1 MWACSGCA
9 TGSVGSRSENRRSD
23 RPRRSS
29 ASSSWAMNVSDSR
42 GYPFRTTAI
51 EPAACAAGGR
61 AAGGAGTKTSV
72 SDASFRIGRCYHRR
86 AALTALPLPRVASYR
101 APDPYRMDRSL
112 FRYILRHTWRSQAF
126 LLVLTCI
133 SFPLIYINLEL
144 PKRIVNNAIQGKN
157 IPETWFGIP
166 VTQVS
171 YLMALSLL
179 LLALI
184 TINGGLK
191 YWINVYSGVVG
202 ERTLRRMRHDLYQQ
216 VLRFPLAQF
225 KTMSAGEIIPMIV
238 AETEPV
244 GGFIGEAIVLPI
256 FQGGLLVTYLVFIFN
271 QDLWLGLAA
280 IALYPPQVYLI
291 PRLQRK
297 INLLAKERVQT
308 ARQLSDRIGESV
320 AGFAE
325 IRSND
330 TIALERADISHRLG
344 RIYAIRYDIY
354 KRKFFVKF
362 LNNFLAQITPFF
374 FYSVGGYLVIKGSLS
389 LGALVAVLAAY
400 KDILSPWK
408 ELLAWYSTKEDVR
421 IKHEQI
427 VSQFDPPGM
436 FDPKLL
442 EDPPLAIPK
451 LAGEI
456 AAAGLTYSE
465 NGVANKVERL
475 TFRIAAG
482 EHVAVVGTG
491 YSGKEDLAQLIAR
504 LNLPTGGRLSV
515 AGVLFN
521 DVHQSVPGRRIAY
534 AAQNAHVFSGTL
546 AHNLYYGLKHAPV
559 QPFAYDDEGAR
570 LREQNLRDA
579 LASGNSPDDVRADW
593 IDYATAGVAG
603 DGELAALAIR
613 VLGLVDMERAV
624 IGYGLAGT
632 VDPHADPYF
641 AAKAVAARTKLRERA
656 ERDCLEACVEF
667 FDRDAYF
674 ANMSIAENI
683 LFGTPRNP
691 DFQPARLADNPE
703 VVALLRDVGLLEE
716 LQEAGAKV
724 AGLMVEIFAD
734 VAPDS
739 ELFEQYSF
747 ISAEDLPEFRA
758 LVSKYNQGR
767 MAAISERDKARLL
780 ALTFRLVKSRHRLGI
795 LDESMPRRIVQARN
809 EFTRRFA
816 GRDDICEFFHPDR
829 YSAAL
834 SVQDN
839 LLFGRVALDQA
850 NAQARISALVR
861 DVASE
866 EGLNEALVRLGLLF
880 DVGSNGSRLSYSE
893 RQRLVIARGLMKNP
907 DILVFNEPTSGL
919 DPATELRVLR
929 AVLAW
934 AKGRTVLWT
943 LSRAELA
950 REFDRVLVFA
960 DGQLVEEGSFA
971 ELERDGKALASLVA

>member
-1 MWACSGCA
+1 
-9 TGSVGSRSENRRSD
+9 
-23 RPRRSS
+23 
-29 ASSSWAMNVSDSR
+29 
-42 GYPFRTTAI
+42 
-51 EPAACAAGGR
+51 
-61 AAGGAGTKTSV
+61 
-72 SDASFRIGRCYHRR
+72 
-86 AALTALPLPRVASYR
+86 
-101 APDPYRMDRSL
+101 MDRSL
-112 FRYILRHTWRSQAF
+112 FRYILRHTWRDQAF

-157 IPETWFGIP
+157 IPETWLGIP

-202 ERTLRRMRHDLYQQ
+202 ERTLRRMRHDLYRQ
-216 VLRFPLAQF
+216 VLRFPLPQF

-297 INLLAKERVQT
+297 INLLSKDRVQT

-325 IRSND
+325 IRGND
-330 TIALERADISHRLG
+330 TIQLERADISHRLG
-344 RIYAIRYDIY
+344 KIYAIRYDIY
-354 KRKFFVKF
+354 KRKYFVKF

-408 ELLAWYSTKEDVR
+408 ELLTWYSTKEDVR

-436 FDPKLL
+436 LDLKLL
-442 EDPPLAIPK
+442 ADPPQTIPPLA
-451 LAGEI
+451 GDI
-456 AAAGLTYSE
+456 AAASLTYSE
-465 NGVANKVERL
+465 NGISNKVDRL
-475 TFRIAAG
+475 SFRIAPG
-482 EHVAVVGTG
+482 EHVALVGTG
-491 YSGKEDLAQLIAR
+491 YSGKEDLAQLVAR
-504 LNLPTGGRLSV
+504 LNLPTGGRLTV
-515 AGVLFN
+515 AGVGFN
-521 DVHQSVPGRRIAY
+521 DVHQAVPGRRIAY

-546 AHNLYYGLKHAPV
+546 AHNLYYGLKHVPV
-559 QPFAYDDEGAR
+559 HPFAYDEEGAK
-570 LREQNLRDA
+570 EQERRVRDA
-579 LASGNSPDDVRADW
+579 VAAGNSPYDIHADW
-593 IDYATAGVAG
+593 IDYVAAGVTGA
-603 DGELAALAIR
+603 DELTAAAIR

-624 IGYGLAGT
+624 IGYGLAST
-632 VDPHADPYF
+632 ADPQLHPDI
-641 AAKAVAARTKLRERA
+641 AARAVTARARVRERA
-656 ERDCLEACVEF
+656 KRDSLEAFVEF

-683 LFGTPRNP
+683 LFGTPRHP
-691 DFQPARLADNPE
+691 DFQPATLASNPE
-703 VVALLRDVGLLEE
+703 IVALLRDVGLLDD
-716 LQEAGAKV
+716 LHVAGAKV
-724 AGLMVEIFAD
+724 AALMVEIFAD

-739 ELFEQYSF
+739 DLFEQYSF
-747 ISAEDLPEFRA
+747 ISPEDLPEFQV
-758 LVSKYNQGR
+758 LVSKFNKGKL
-767 MAAISERDKARLL
+767 ADISDADKARLL
-780 ALTFRLVKSRHRLGI
+780 ALTFRLVKSRHRLGVM
-795 LDESMPRRIVQARN
+795 DESMPGRIVAARDA
-809 EFTRRFA
+809 FSRRYA
-816 GRDDICEFFHPDR
+816 GRDDICEFFQPDR
-829 YSAAL
+829 FSAAL

-839 LLFGRVALDQA
+839 ILFGRVAFDQA

-861 DVASE
+861 DIATE
-866 EGLNEALVRLGLLF
+866 EGLNEDLVQLGLEF

-893 RQRLVIARGLMKNP
+893 RQRLAIARGLMKNP

-929 AVLAW
+929 AVLEW
-934 AKGRTVLWT
+934 AKGRTVLWS

-950 REFDRVLVFA
+950 REFDRVLVLA
-960 DGQLVEEGSFA
+960 EGQLVEEGSFD
-971 ELERDGKALASLVA
+971 ELERGGKALANLVA

>member
-1 MWACSGCA
+1 
-9 TGSVGSRSENRRSD
+9 
-23 RPRRSS
+23 
-29 ASSSWAMNVSDSR
+29 
-42 GYPFRTTAI
+42 
-51 EPAACAAGGR
+51 
-61 AAGGAGTKTSV
+61 
-72 SDASFRIGRCYHRR
+72 
-86 AALTALPLPRVASYR
+86 
-101 APDPYRMDRSL
+101 MDRSL
-112 FRYILRHTWRSQAF
+112 FRYILRHTWRDQTF
-126 LLVLTCI
+126 LLLLTCV

-144 PKRIVNNAIQGKN
+144 PKRIVNNAIQGKH
-157 IPETWFGIP
+157 IPETFLGIP

-171 YLMALSLL
+171 YLMSLSIV

-191 YWINVYSGVVG
+191 YWINVYAGVVG
-202 ERTLRRMRHDLYQQ
+202 ERTLRRMRYDLYQA
-216 VLRFPLAQF
+216 VLRFPLPQF

-244 GGFIGEAIVLPI
+244 GGFIGDAVVLPI

-280 IALYPPQVYLI
+280 VALYPPQVYLI

-325 IRSND
+325 IRGND
-330 TIALERADISHRLG
+330 TVEFERADISNRLG

-436 FDPKLL
+436 LDMKLL
-442 EDPPLAIPK
+442 DAPPQTIPA
-451 LAGEI
+451 LAGEV
-456 AAAGLTYSE
+456 AAASLSYSE
-465 NGVANKVERL
+465 NGITNKVDRL

-482 EHVAVVGTG
+482 EHVALVGSG
-491 YSGKEDLAQLIAR
+491 YSGKEELAQLVAR
-504 LNLPTGGRLSV
+504 LNLPSGGRLTV
-515 AGVLFN
+515 AEISFN
-521 DVHQSVPGRRIAY
+521 DVHQAVPGRRIAY
-534 AAQNAHVFSGTL
+534 AAQNAHIFSGTL

-559 QPFAYDDEGAR
+559 HPYAYDDEAEKMHQR
-570 LREQNLRDA
+570 RVRDA
-579 LASGNSPDDVRADW
+579 LAAGNTPSDVRADW
-593 IDYATAGVAG
+593 IDYDAAGVA
-603 DGELAALAIR
+603 DATELTAVAIR

-624 IGYGLAGT
+624 TGYGLASTTDSSVHPEIAGR
-632 VDPHADPYF
+632 
-641 AAKAVAARTKLRERA
+641 AVAARAKVRA
-656 ERDCLEACVEF
+656 RAKTESLEAFVEF
-667 FDRDAYF
+667 FDPDTYF
-674 ANMSIAENI
+674 ANMSVAENI
-683 LFGTPRNP
+683 LFGTPRHP
-691 DFQPARLADNPE
+691 DFQPATLANNPE
-703 VVALLRDVGLLEE
+703 IVALLRDVGLLED

-724 AGLMVEIFAD
+724 AALMVEIFAN

-739 ELFEQYSF
+739 DLFERYSF
-747 ISAEDLPEFRA
+747 ISPEDLPEFEA
-758 LVSKYNQGR
+758 LVSKFNKGK
-767 MAAISERDKARLL
+767 MAAISDRDKSRLL
-780 ALTFRLVKSRHRLGI
+780 ALTFRLVMSRHRLGVM
-795 LDESMPRRIVQARN
+795 DETMPRRIVAARQ
-809 EFTRRFA
+809 EFSRRFA
-816 GRDDICEFFHPDR
+816 GRNDVCEFFQPDR
-829 YSAAL
+829 FAEAL
-834 SVQDN
+834 SIQDN
-839 LLFGRVALDQA
+839 ILFGRVAFDQA

-861 DVASE
+861 EIAAD
-866 EGLNEALVRLGLLF
+866 EGLNDDLVRLGLEF
-880 DVGSNGSRLSYSE
+880 EVGSAGSRLSYSE
-893 RQRLVIARGLMKNP
+893 RQRLAIARGLMKNP

-919 DPATELRVLR
+919 DPATEVRVLR
-929 AVLAW
+929 AVLGW

-960 DGQLVEEGSFA
+960 EGQLVEEGSF
-971 ELERDGKALASLVA
+971 EQLERGGKALAQLVA

>member
-1 MWACSGCA
+1 
-9 TGSVGSRSENRRSD
+9 
-23 RPRRSS
+23 
-29 ASSSWAMNVSDSR
+29 
-42 GYPFRTTAI
+42 
-51 EPAACAAGGR
+51 
-61 AAGGAGTKTSV
+61 
-72 SDASFRIGRCYHRR
+72 
-86 AALTALPLPRVASYR
+86 
-101 APDPYRMDRSL
+101 MDRSL
-112 FRYILRHTWRSQAF
+112 FRYILRHTWRDQAF

-157 IPETWFGIP
+157 IPESFLGISM
-166 VTQVS
+166 TQVS

-191 YWINVYSGVVG
+191 YWINVYSGIVG

-216 VLRFPLAQF
+216 VLRFPLPQF

-256 FQGGLLVTYLVFIFN
+256 FQGGLLLTYLVFIFN

-325 IRSND
+325 IRGND
-330 TIALERADISHRLG
+330 TLQLERADISHRLG
-344 RIYAIRYDIY
+344 RIFAIRYEIY

-374 FYSVGGYLVIKGSLS
+374 FYSVGGYLVIKGTLS

-436 FDPKLL
+436 LDRKLL
-442 EDPPLAIPK
+442 EDPPQTIPP
-451 LAGEI
+451 LAGDI
-456 AAAGLTYSE
+456 AASSLTYSE
-465 NGVANKVERL
+465 NNVSNKVDRL
-475 TFRIAAG
+475 SFRIAPG
-482 EHVAVVGTG
+482 EHVALVGTG
-491 YSGKEDLAQLIAR
+491 YSGREELAQLVAR
-504 LNLPTGGRLSV
+504 LNLPTAGRLSV

-521 DVHQSVPGRRIAY
+521 DVHQAVPGRRIGY
-534 AAQNAHVFSGTL
+534 AAQNAHIFSGTL

-559 QPFAYDDEGAR
+559 RAFAYDEEGAR
-570 LREQNLRDA
+570 LEERRVRDA
-579 LASGNSPDDVRADW
+579 LAAGNSPYDVHADW
-593 IDYATAGVAG
+593 IDYEAAGAA
-603 DGELAALAIR
+603 DPAALTSAAVA

-632 VDPHADPYF
+632 ADPAQQPDL
-641 AAKAVAARTKLRERA
+641 AAKVVAARAKVRERA
-656 ERDCLEACVEF
+656 KRDGLESFVEF
-667 FDRDAYF
+667 FDRDSYF
-674 ANMSIAENI
+674 SNMSVAENI
-683 LFGTPRNP
+683 LFGTPRHP
-691 DFQPARLADNPE
+691 DFQPGMLASNPE
-703 VVALLRDVGLLEE
+703 IVALLRDLGLLDD
-716 LQEAGAKV
+716 LYAAGAKV
-724 AGLMVEIFAD
+724 AALMVEIFAD

-747 ISAEDLPEFRA
+747 ISPEDLPEFGK
-758 LVSKYNQGR
+758 LVSEYNKGK
-767 MAAISERDKARLL
+767 MAAIADRDKARLL
-780 ALTFRLVKSRHRLGI
+780 ALTFRIVTSRHRLGVI
-795 LDESMPRRIVQARN
+795 DESMRRRLVDARN
-809 EFTRRFA
+809 EFSRRFKD
-816 GRDDICEFFHPDR
+816 RDVCEFFRTDR
-829 YSAAL
+829 FSAAL

-839 LLFGRVALDQA
+839 ILFGRVAFDQA
-850 NAQARISALVR
+850 NAQARVSALVR
-861 DVASE
+861 DIAE
-866 EGLNEALVRLGLLF
+866 DEGLNGELVRLGLEF

-893 RQRLVIARGLMKNP
+893 RQRLSIARALMKNP
-907 DILVFNEPTSGL
+907 DMLVFNEPTAGL
-919 DPATELRVLR
+919 DPATEVRVLR
-929 AVLAW
+929 AVLGW
-934 AKGRTVLWT
+934 AKGRTVLWS

-960 DGQLVEEGSFA
+960 DGQLVEEGPFE
-971 ELERDGKALASLVA
+971 ELERGGKALAGLVA